1 MSNKLMPYSIEAEE
15 SLLGNIMLYKDA
27 MQQTVDA
34 GVLSNDFYLEKHIA
48 IYNMMINM
56 YERKET
62 IDAVSLSTKLKDFG
76 IYDKVGGIDYLMQ
89 LANATI
95 SATNTREYINIIK
108 NKSLARKIIKVG
120 EEIAND
126 AFDSSVDTD
135 VMLEN
140 VEKKVT
146 DVTRSKLDTEFKVG
160 DVLFDETLKY
170 VEKIQE
176 AGSSITGVRTLYSDL
191 DKMTAG
197 FQKGDLV
204 ILAARPSMGKT
215 ALALNLA
222 TNSAAV
228 NPGAIAIFSLEM
240 PATHIAI
247 RILANKAKV
256 EIQKIRT
263 GNLNDEEWSRL
274 NEASQELRKQN
285 FFIDDTPGIRVS
297 QMYSKCRKLARDN
310 GLYMVIVDYIQLI
323 QSTVKSESRQQE
335 VSEISRR
342 LKAMARELNVPVIA
356 LSQLSRNVEQRTD
369 KKPMLSDL
377 RESGAIEQ
385 DADLVMFLYREA
397 YYNKEENM
405 NQEREDVQLI
415 IAKHRNG
422 PTGDIKLAF
431 EKNINAFYG
440 IKNNLEENSWRK

>member
-1 MSNKLMPYSIEAEE
+1 MSNKSMPYSIEAEE

-27 MQQTVDA
+27 MHETVDA
-34 GVLSNDFYLEKHIA
+34 GLTPEDFYLEKHVA
-48 IYNMMINM
+48 IYNMMNNM
-56 YERKET
+56 FERRET

-89 LANATI
+89 LANSTI

-108 NKSLARKIIKVG
+108 NKSLARRIIKVG

-126 AFDSSVDTD
+126 AFDSKVDTD

-146 DVTRSKLDTEFKVG
+146 DVTRSKMDAEFKVG
-160 DVLFDETLKY
+160 DVLFDETLKH

-176 AGSSITGVRTLYSDL
+176 AGSSITGVRTLFSDL
-191 DKMTAG
+191 DRMTAG

-222 TNSAAV
+222 INSASV
-228 NPGAIAIFSLEM
+228 NHGAIAIFSLEM
-240 PATHIAI
+240 PAEHVAI

-285 FFIDDTPGIRVS
+285 FYIDDTPGIKVS
-297 QMYSKCRKLARDN
+297 DMYAKCRKLARDN

-323 QSTVKSESRQQE
+323 QSNAKSDSRQQE

-356 LSQLSRNVEQRTD
+356 LSQLSRSVEQRTD

-385 DADLVMFLYREA
+385 DADLVMFIYREA
-397 YYNKEENM
+397 YYNREENY
-405 NQEREDVQLI
+405 NQEREDVDLI
-415 IAKHRNG
+415 LAKHRNG
-422 PTGDIKLAF
+422 PTGEIKLAF

-440 IKNNLEENSWRK
+440 IKNNLEENS